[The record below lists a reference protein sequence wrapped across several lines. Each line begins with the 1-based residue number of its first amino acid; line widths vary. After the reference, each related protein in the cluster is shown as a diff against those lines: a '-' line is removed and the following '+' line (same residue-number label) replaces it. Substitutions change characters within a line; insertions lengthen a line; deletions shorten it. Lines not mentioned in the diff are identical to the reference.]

1 MPVVS
6 VLAVKFAISNLSSSP
21 LIFSSE
27 VTNFTSDDN
36 DDDNEYDNDSDE
48 ATDKVFVVVAAI
60 GTTSTVMACTTGNTA
75 TTAISTTTAIVSDT
89 AALTTSHHSFT
100 FANIM
105 GQGRVNQL
113 GGVFINGRPLPQH
126 IRLKIVEMATNG
138 VKPCHISRQL
148 RVSHGCVSKILYR
161 YAETGSV
168 SPGQIGGNP
177 RSRKTILALEE
188 HVARIRHE
196 RPTINAHEI
205 RLTLIDKGICSRSN
219 APTISSI
226 HKYMRER
233 SVRSEIRNQYSSK
246 TFTLKQPKAFTLKH
260 SIEGILSTSAGRC
273 DNTEQLVSDCRTE
286 MVGRAR
292 RNRTSFT
299 QEQLEILEAAFKANT
314 YPDQELRE
322 RLAAAT
328 KLDEGKIQVWFS
340 NRRARCRK
348 SLATSA
354 SHPFVSYPTTFMP
367 FLQEMNVLSSSR
379 FDVGASL
386 LLNPRMAAAA
396 AAAIYS
402 ISFADLSS
410 LLAPPSR

>member
-1 MPVVS
+1 
-6 VLAVKFAISNLSSSP
+6 
-21 LIFSSE
+21 
-27 VTNFTSDDN
+27 
-36 DDDNEYDNDSDE
+36 
-48 ATDKVFVVVAAI
+48 
-60 GTTSTVMACTTGNTA
+60 MACTTGG
-75 TTAISTTTAIVSDT
+75 TTTTDISSTTSIVNDT
-89 AALTTSHHSFT
+89 AALTSNHHSLT

-188 HVARIRHE
+188 HIDRIRQGQ
-196 RPTINAHEI
+196 PAINAHEI
-205 RLTLIDKGICSRSN
+205 RLMLIEKGICSRSN

-226 HKYMRER
+226 HKYMRLDR
-233 SVRSEIRNQYSSK
+233 SMRSEIQNQCSSNA
-246 TFTLKQPKAFTLKH
+246 FTMKQPKVFTLKH
-260 SIEGILSTSAGRC
+260 SIDGILGTLSGGCSST
-273 DNTEQLVSDCRTE
+273 EELLVECRTE
-286 MVGRAR
+286 TIGRTR

-322 RLAAAT
+322 RLAVAT
-328 KLDEGKIQVWFS
+328 KLDEGKIQNIGILQVWFS

-348 SLATSA
+348 SLATS
-354 SHPFVSYPTTFMP
+354 SSNPFMFYSNSSVP
-367 FLQEMNVLSSSR
+367 FFQEMHVLASTRS
-379 FDVGASL
+379 DIGASF
-386 LLNPRMAAAA
+386 LLNPHTTATAAE
-396 AAAIYS
+396 AIHS
-402 ISFADLSS
+402 ISFLDLPS
-410 LLAPPSR
+410 LLYPTNV

>member
-1 MPVVS
+1 
-6 VLAVKFAISNLSSSP
+6 
-21 LIFSSE
+21 
-27 VTNFTSDDN
+27 
-36 DDDNEYDNDSDE
+36 
-48 ATDKVFVVVAAI
+48 
-60 GTTSTVMACTTGNTA
+60 MACTTGSTNTIAINNTVA
-75 TTAISTTTAIVSDT
+75 TAGDT
-89 AALTTSHHSFT
+89 AALTSNQHSFT

-188 HVARIRHE
+188 HITRIRQDQ
-196 RPTINAHEI
+196 PSINAHEI
-205 RLTLIDKGICSRSN
+205 RSLLIDKGICSRSN

-226 HKYMRER
+226 HRFIR
-233 SVRSEIRNQYSSK
+233 DASVRSGIQNQYTSK
-246 TFTLKQPKAFTLKH
+246 SFALKQSKVFTLKH
-260 SIEGILSTSAGRC
+260 SIDGILSTTAGRC
-273 DNTEQLVSDCRTE
+273 ATSERLLSDCQSELVSRT
-286 MVGRAR
+286 R

-299 QEQLEILEAAFKANT
+299 QEQLEVLEAAFKANT

-348 SLATSA
+348 SLATSTSNA
-354 SHPFVSYPTTFMP
+354 FMFYPNSSLPFSHEDVTTLTTP
-367 FLQEMNVLSSSR
+367 GL
-379 FDVGASL
+379 ATSL
-386 LLNPRMAAAA
+386 VLNPRSAAAAA
-396 AAAIYS
+396 AAAIHS
-402 ISFADLSS
+402 INFADLSS
-410 LLAPPSR
+410 LLFPSNV

>member
-1 MPVVS
+1 
-6 VLAVKFAISNLSSSP
+6 
-21 LIFSSE
+21 
-27 VTNFTSDDN
+27 
-36 DDDNEYDNDSDE
+36 
-48 ATDKVFVVVAAI
+48 
-60 GTTSTVMACTTGNTA
+60 MACTTGNTN
-75 TTAISTTTAIVSDT
+75 TTSISTTTAIVSDT
-89 AALTTSHHSFT
+89 AALTSDHHSFT

-113 GGVFINGRPLPQH
+113 GGIFINGRPLPQH

-177 RSRKTILALEE
+177 RLRKTILALEE
-188 HVARIRHE
+188 HIARIRQDQ
-196 RPTINAHEI
+196 PTLNAHEI
-205 RLTLIDKGICSRSN
+205 RLMLIDKGICSRSN

-226 HKYMRER
+226 HKYMRDR
-233 SVRSEIRNQYSSK
+233 NMRNEIQNQYSSK
-246 TFTLKQPKAFTLKH
+246 TFALKQSKAFTLKH
-260 SIEGILSTSAGRC
+260 SIEGILGISAGKC
-273 DNTEQLVSDCRTE
+273 NSTEQLLPDCRTE
-286 MVGRAR
+286 MIGRTR

-299 QEQLEILEAAFKANT
+299 QEQLEVLEAAFKANT

-348 SLATSA
+348 SLATST
-354 SHPFVSYPTTFMP
+354 SNPFMFYPSSSVP
-367 FLQEMNVLSSSR
+367 FSQEMDVLTSARS
-379 FDVGASL
+379 DIGASL
-386 LLNPRMAAAA
+386 LLNSRTAAAT
-396 AAAIYS
+396 AAAIRS
-402 ISFADLSS
+402 INFADLSS
-410 LLAPPSR
+410 LLFPSNV

>member
-1 MPVVS
+1 
-6 VLAVKFAISNLSSSP
+6 
-21 LIFSSE
+21 
-27 VTNFTSDDN
+27 
-36 DDDNEYDNDSDE
+36 
-48 ATDKVFVVVAAI
+48 
-60 GTTSTVMACTTGNTA
+60 MACTTGNTS
-75 TTAISTTTAIVSDT
+75 TTAISTAAAIVSST
-89 AALTTSHHSFT
+89 AALTSNHHSFT

-138 VKPCHISRQL
+138 IKPCHISRQL

-188 HVARIRHE
+188 HIARIRQDQ
-196 RPTINAHEI
+196 PTINAHEI
-205 RLTLIDKGICSRSN
+205 RLTLIDKGICSRNN

-226 HKYMRER
+226 HKYMRDR
-233 SVRSEIRNQYSSK
+233 SMRSEIQNQHISK

-260 SIEGILSTSAGRC
+260 SIEGILGTSAGRC
-273 DNTEQLVSDCRTE
+273 NSAKQLLPDCRSE
-286 MVGRAR
+286 MVGRTR
-292 RNRTSFT
+292 RSRTSFT
-299 QEQLEILEAAFKANT
+299 QEQLEVLEAAFKANT

-348 SLATSA
+348 SLATST
-354 SHPFVSYPTTFMP
+354 SNPFMFYPNSSIP
-367 FLQEMNVLSSSR
+367 FFQEMDVLASARS
-379 FDVGASL
+379 DIGASF
-386 LLNPRMAAAA
+386 LLNPRAAAVAAAA
-396 AAAIYS
+396 AAMHS
-402 ISFADLSS
+402 INFTDLSS
-410 LLAPPSR
+410 LLIPSNG